1 MFFQS
6 NFCQKCSF
14 WAAVHDNDGTLKAMT
29 MSNELNFAAF
39 MTSNSDIPIFLLLLL
54 CCFVR
59 LCAYCFLAGVFRL
72 IFFYYIQL
80 TVHAFD
86 RVPMVWHVVT
96 IVKPLLL
103 WYVHLCKNTHSNSAH
118 GSYSHSAV
126 LRIVWIQLY
135 IDLTMINFRFEP
147 NDIFISIQ
155 TKLRERHSNRP
166 RNAINSI
173 NRKIENTK
181 KIYEKTEI
189 QLQLAIPFFF
199 VPSFGPIGNRIIYI
213 FMCSLF
219 SRWSNGE
226 INAFCFQWLFPSV
239 LSRSEQN

>member
-1 MFFQS
+1 MA
-6 NFCQKCSF
+6 CSDDSQT
-14 WAAVHDNDGTLKAMT
+14 VIAMIC
-29 MSNELNFAAF
+29 AF
-39 MTSNSDIPIFLLLLL
+39 
-54 CCFVR
+54 V
-59 LCAYCFLAGVFRL
+59 
-72 IFFYYIQL
+72 Q
-80 TVHAFD
+80 
-86 RVPMVWHVVT
+86 
-96 IVKPLLL
+96 
-103 WYVHLCKNTHSNSAH
+103 NTHSNSAH

-181 KIYEKTEI
+181 KYIWENRNSI
-189 QLQLAIPFFF
+189 AISYSTFF
-199 VPSFGPIGNRIIYI
+199 VPSFGPIGNPIIYI